1 MLAGCSAA
9 HAGPAGAASGYSRV
23 LALGD
28 SVTSGSSCDCT
39 AFPQLVAD
47 ELARREGRPVSVI
60 NEGIDGLTAADLVE
74 LISSDDGG
82 DVRGAIA
89 DADLVV
95 LTIGANDVVAD
106 PSAQAPTA
114 QAVGSALTMIGHL
127 APTARVAVTTYWN
140 VDADGAAAVP
150 DAAERARS
158 DALTRAFNADLTAVA
173 RAHGA
178 TLVDLYAPFKGDGS
192 RDPGPL
198 LLEDGD
204 HPDAAGHQVIA
215 AAIVTA
221 VT

>member
-1 MLAGCSAA
+1 M
-9 HAGPAGAASGYSRV
+9 

-28 SVTSGSSCDCT
+28 SVTSGSTCDCT

-47 ELARREGRPVSVI
+47 ELARREGHDVGVV

-74 LISSDDGG
+74 LVSSDDGA

-95 LTIGANDVVAD
+95 VTIGANDVVAD
-106 PSAQAPTA
+106 TAAGPATA
-114 QAVGSALTMIGHL
+114 QAVGSVLTMIGRL
-127 APTARVAVTTYWN
+127 APGARVVVTTYWN
-140 VDADGAAAVP
+140 VDVDGAAAVP

-158 DALTRAFNADLTAVA
+158 DALTRAFNADLAAVA
-173 RAHGA
+173 RARGA
-178 TLVDLYAPFKGDGS
+178 TVVDLYAPFKGDGS

-198 LLEDGD
+198 LLQDGD
-204 HPDAAGHQVIA
+204 HPNTAGHQAIA

-221 VT
+221 GRERRDVSAVT

>member
-1 MLAGCSAA
+1 M
-9 HAGPAGAASGYSRV
+9 

-28 SVTSGSSCDCT
+28 SVTSGSTCDCT

-47 ELARREGRPVSVI
+47 ELARREGHDVGVV

-74 LISSDDGG
+74 LVSSDDGA

-95 LTIGANDVVAD
+95 VTIGANDVVAD
-106 PSAQAPTA
+106 TAAGPATA
-114 QAVGSALTMIGHL
+114 QAVGSVLTMIGRL
-127 APTARVAVTTYWN
+127 APGARVVVTTYWN
-140 VDADGAAAVP
+140 VDVDGAAAVP

-158 DALTRAFNADLTAVA
+158 DALTRAFNADLAAVA
-173 RAHGA
+173 RARGA
-178 TLVDLYAPFKGDGS
+178 AVVDLYAPFKGDGS

-198 LLEDGD
+198 LLQDGD
-204 HPDAAGHQVIA
+204 HPNAAGHQAIA

-221 VT
+221 GRERRDVSAVT

>member
-1 MLAGCSAA
+1 M
-9 HAGPAGAASGYSRV
+9 

-28 SVTSGSSCDCT
+28 SVTSGSTCDCT

-47 ELARREGRPVSVI
+47 ELARREGHDVGVV

-74 LISSDDGG
+74 LVSSDDGA

-95 LTIGANDVVAD
+95 VTIGANDVVAD
-106 PSAQAPTA
+106 TAAGPATA
-114 QAVGSALTMIGHL
+114 QAVGSVLTMIGRL
-127 APTARVAVTTYWN
+127 APGARVVVTTYWN
-140 VDADGAAAVP
+140 VDVDGGAAVP

-158 DALTRAFNADLTAVA
+158 DALTRAFNADLAAVA
-173 RAHGA
+173 RARGA
-178 TLVDLYAPFKGDGS
+178 AVVDLYAPFKGDGS

-198 LLEDGD
+198 LLQDGD
-204 HPDAAGHQVIA
+204 HPNAAGHQAIA

-221 VT
+221 GRERRDVSAVT

>member
-1 MLAGCSAA
+1 M
-9 HAGPAGAASGYSRV
+9 

-28 SVTSGSSCDCT
+28 SVTSGSTCDCT

-47 ELARREGRPVSVI
+47 ELARREGHDVGVV

-74 LISSDDGG
+74 LVSSDDGA

-95 LTIGANDVVAD
+95 VTIGANDVVAD
-106 PSAQAPTA
+106 TAAGPATA
-114 QAVGSALTMIGHL
+114 QAVGSVLTMIGRL
-127 APTARVAVTTYWN
+127 APGARVVVTTYWN
-140 VDADGAAAVP
+140 VDVDGGAAVP

-158 DALTRAFNADLTAVA
+158 DALTRAFNADLAAVA
-173 RAHGA
+173 RARGA
-178 TLVDLYAPFKGDGS
+178 TVVDLYAPFKGDGS

-198 LLEDGD
+198 LLQDGD
-204 HPDAAGHQVIA
+204 HPNAAGHQAIA

-221 VT
+221 GRERRDVSAVT